1 MNGGKRTLST
11 NRKTPADRSGIR
23 NISDKHQEE
32 DTLRESEARYRQLV
46 ETTTDWIWETDLEGN
61 HTYSNPA
68 GETFLGYTV
77 SEIIGTSAF
86 SHIPPDDEHRLRE
99 LISRGIDEK
108 DARPYTTTIQWIHKD
123 GSVHFFESAITP
135 LVNSQGEITGFRG
148 IDRDITGRKQAEKAL
163 LLANRK
169 LSMLNSIT
177 RHDIN
182 NQLLSLLGY
191 LEISK
196 ESLGN
201 PARIAEFI
209 AMEEKIAET
218 IARQIDFTKDY
229 EDLGVNVPEWQNLNT
244 VIRSVISHLPMQN
257 IRVDAGFP
265 NLDVFADPLLEKVFY
280 NLIDNALRYGGEKMT
295 AIHVT
300 TRNEQ
305 GMLIIT
311 VEDDGTGIFAENK
324 THLFMKGFGKHTGLG
339 LYLSREILS
348 ITGITI
354 NENGEA
360 GKGARFEMVVP
371 EGRYRFTDL
380 MEK

>member
-32 DTLRESEARYRQLV
+32 DTLRESEARYLQLV

-68 GETFLGYTV
+68 GETFLGYSV

-182 NQLLSLLGY
+182 NQLMALMAYLSLLADH
-191 LEISK
+191 END
-196 ESLGN
+196 SLNGEYC
-201 PARIAEFI
+201 RIATAAAERI
-209 AMEEKIAET
+209 AAMIQFTREYEQVGIQTPVWYDIRTLVDRAAGKVAHGNIVIQNNLASGVEVFSDPLIEK
-218 IARQIDFTKDY
+218 
-229 EDLGVNVPEWQNLNT
+229 
-244 VIRSVISHLPMQN
+244 VIS
-257 IRVDAGFP
+257 
-265 NLDVFADPLLEKVFY
+265 
-280 NLIDNALRYGGEKMT
+280 NLIENAVRYG
-295 AIHVT
+295 T
-300 TRNEQ
+300 TITTIRFL
-305 GMLIIT
+305 LIECEGGRLLIC
-311 VEDDGTGIFAENK
+311 EDDGDGVAVDEKERIFQR
-324 THLFMKGFGKHTGLG
+324 GFGKNTGLG
-339 LYLSREILS
+339 LALSREILG

-354 NENGEA
+354 TENGEP
-360 GKGARFEMVVP
+360 GRGARFEMMIP
-371 EGRYRFTDL
+371 DTACRIAPDS
-380 MEK
+380 